1 MVNILYIFSFCHLI
15 LTVYGDRNSSSIE
28 ENQIKN
34 FTKFLEKSLNKTVL
48 EYTLKSLTKPGDN
61 FGAVLRSVVVKVADE
76 ENDSDENDI
85 YNVVIKTP
93 VTNPIL
99 AKVFKPAVT
108 FVKEVRFYTDI
119 IPALEQFEEIANV
132 PLEERLDA
140 FIPSLGWRFSLNPNA
155 EYADSDAI
163 LLLENVKL
171 DNFTNVD
178 KRMGFNTNETLAILK
193 VLAKYHALGI
203 AMKRCHPKLYNT
215 KVNPYTKSHNLR
227 KENDN
232 AIYELIYG
240 EVKRVLNITS
250 EMSDAVDNMYAM
262 HEKYMKDLTI
272 AIDTPYT
279 TIVHGD
285 LWINNIMIRNQ
296 LDSNSINVKI
306 YDFQSYFYESFVFDL
321 AFFLFTSV
329 GNIDLNAN
337 FTLFVDYYIS
347 EFQKMMNLLKSPM
360 DDYTHEKM
368 WHEFRE
374 KAKFSSFYS
383 IQTMKVS
390 NANSIP
396 SLDKLDND
404 SDPSSKPAS
413 QAAINQWKFVV
424 DMFTQNGLI

>member
-1 MVNILYIFSFCHLI
+1 MVNILYILSFCHLI
-15 LTVYGDRNSSSIE
+15 LTVYGDRNSPSIE

-34 FTKFLEKSLNKTVL
+34 FTKFLENSLNKTVL

-85 YNVVIKTP
+85 YNVVMKTP

-99 AKVFKPAVT
+99 AKFFKPAVT
-108 FVKEVRFYTDI
+108 FVNEVRFYTDI

-140 FIPSLGWRFSLNPNA
+140 LIPCLGSRFSLNSNA

-163 LLLENVKL
+163 LLLENIKFQ
-171 DNFTNVD
+171 NFTNVD
-178 KRMGFNTNETLAILK
+178 KHIGFNTNETLAILK

-203 AMKRCHPKLYNT
+203 AIRRLKSTLYNT
-215 KVNPYTKSHNLR
+215 KIDPYTKSHSLW

-232 AIYELIYG
+232 ATYELIYG
-240 EVKRVLNITS
+240 ELKRVLNLTS

-262 HEKYMKDLTI
+262 HEKYMKDFSI

-279 TIVHGD
+279 TVVHGD
-285 LWINNIMIRNQ
+285 LWFNNIMIRK
-296 LDSNSINVKI
+296 DTKSIKVKI
-306 YDFQSYFYESFVFDL
+306 YDFQTYFYESFVFDL
-321 AFFLFTSV
+321 SYFLFTSV

-347 EFQKMMNLLKSPM
+347 EFQKMMNLLKCPM

-374 KAKFSSFYS
+374 RAKFSSFF
-383 IQTMKVS
+383 IIFHTKVA
-390 NANSIP
+390 NANYDLMP
-396 SLDKLDND
+396 SLDKLDK
-404 SDPSSKPAS
+404 DPLRLSTPAS
-413 QAAINQWKFVV
+413 KAAIDQWKFIIDVF
-424 DMFTQNGLI
+424 MRNGLV